1 MASDER
7 ALATWLAGR
16 DDRELADIF
25 LARGVSPSAPWKDF
39 FDAADALLEKTSVD
53 RAMIHLTRGEL
64 IALAATVDGRPLP
77 ASATPPS
84 ARLAL
89 TGDDGA
95 PWHPVVSALRDIRA
109 QVPDAFEPVE
119 GGIDPAP
126 ASEEETLAAAERV
139 FATVGSLA
147 DVLVA
152 ATHAPLARI
161 TSGGVSA
168 ADRRKLLDA
177 GALGES
183 DELDDI
189 VGAAA
194 AAGLLTSSGRDWT
207 VSDSGARW
215 LEASTPERWRLVVTG
230 FRDALP
236 SGVRTPSGGYLP
248 VTAWTRRY
256 PLDGEWE
263 RRSEGLTRIAL
274 QWGLITP
281 DSREPAWAR
290 ALRRGD
296 DPQTEELTRH
306 LPAEI
311 DRVYLQADLTAIAPG
326 PLAPRLELRL
336 RRLAARESRAQA
348 STYRFTAESLTAGL
362 TEGETADS
370 IREFLTGLSL
380 TGLPQPLGYLIDS
393 TAARHGLIRV
403 RTDAA
408 TRRTMVESGDPSLLD
423 AVSVDQGLRA
433 LGLVADGDA
442 LTTGVSQETV
452 AWALSDARYPVVS
465 VGDDGR
471 PVALRHRVRQS
482 SDRPEAPAEPHAAL
496 IRVLRGSHGD
506 DAENAWLEREIVQAV
521 RSRAVIDVVVRMPDG
536 AERTFTLEATGF
548 GGGRL
553 RGRDQ
558 SSDVERTLPLSHV
571 VTVRSVA

>member
-1 MASDER
+1 MSDE
-7 ALATWLAGR
+7 
-16 DDRELADIF
+16 
-25 LARGVSPSAPWKDF
+25 
-39 FDAADALLEKTSVD
+39 
-53 RAMIHLTRGEL
+53 
-64 IALAATVDGRPLP
+64 
-77 ASATPPS
+77 
-84 ARLAL
+84 
-89 TGDDGA
+89 GA
-95 PWHPVVSALRDIRA
+95 PWHPVVTALRRLRA
-109 QVPDAFEPVE
+109 EHSDAFEPVE
-119 GGIDPAP
+119 GETAPTP

-152 ATHAPLARI
+152 ATHAPLTRI
-161 TSGGVSA
+161 TSGGISA

-189 VGAAA
+189 VAAAA
-194 AAGLLTSSGRDWT
+194 AAGLLISGGRDWE
-207 VSDSGARW
+207 VSDAGTAW
-215 LEASTPERWRLVVTG
+215 LEASTPERWRIVVTG

-236 SGVRTPSGGYLP
+236 PGVRTPSGGYLP
-248 VTAWTRRY
+248 VTAWTTRY
-256 PLDGEWE
+256 PLDGEWK
-263 RRSEGLTRIAL
+263 RRSEDLTRIAL
-274 QWGLITP
+274 HWGLITP
-281 DSREPAWAR
+281 ESREPAWAR
-290 ALRRGD
+290 PLRGGD
-296 DPQTEELTRH
+296 DPQTDALTRH

-326 PLAPRLELRL
+326 PLTPRLELRL
-336 RRLAARESRAQA
+336 RRLAVRESRAQA

-403 RTDAA
+403 RTDA
-408 TRRTMVESGDPSLLD
+408 TSRRTLVESGDPSLLD
-423 AVSVDQGLRA
+423 AVAVDQGLRA
-433 LGLVADGDA
+433 LGLVADGSA

-471 PVALRHRVRQS
+471 PAVLRHRVRQN
-482 SDRPEAPAEPHAAL
+482 SDRPDAPPEPLAAL
-496 IRVLRGSHGD
+496 IRVLRGSHDD

-571 VTVRSVA
+571 VTVRSGA

>member
-16 DDRELADIF
+16 DDRELADI
-25 LARGVSPSAPWKDF
+25 LAARGISPTAPWKDF
-39 FDAADALLEKTSVD
+39 FDAADALLEPSSID
-53 RAMIHLTRGEL
+53 RALVHLTRGEL
-64 IALAATVDGRPLP
+64 IALAAAADDAGPPAEAP
-77 ASATPPS
+77 ASAT
-84 ARLAL
+84 RLAL
-89 TGDDGA
+89 TGEDGA
-95 PWHPVVSALRDIRA
+95 PWHPVTEVLRRLRA
-109 QVPDAFEPVE
+109 DRPDAFVAGTDETAPE
-119 GGIDPAP
+119 P

-139 FATVGSLA
+139 FTTVGSLA

-152 ATHAPLARI
+152 ALHTPLTRI
-161 TSGGVSA
+161 TSGDISA
-168 ADRRKLLDA
+168 ADRRKLVDA
-177 GALGES
+177 GALG
-183 DELDDI
+183 DGAELDDI

-194 AAGLLTSSGRDWT
+194 AAGLLTSSGRDWE
-207 VSDSGARW
+207 VAEAGSRW
-215 LEASTPERWRLVVTG
+215 LETSTPERWRIVVTG
-230 FRDALP
+230 FRASLP
-236 SGVRTPSGGYLP
+236 SGLRTPDGGYLP
-248 VTAWTRRY
+248 VTAWPARY
-256 PLDGEWE
+256 PLDEDWD
-263 RRSEGLTRIAL
+263 RRAASLARIAV
-274 QWGLITP
+274 QWGLLTP
-281 DSREPAWAR
+281 ESREPAWATT
-290 ALRRGD
+290 LRDGD
-296 DPQTEELTRH
+296 DPQTAELARH

-348 STYRFTAESLTAGL
+348 STYRFTPESLTAGL
-362 TEGETADS
+362 TEGETAAS

-408 TRRTMVESGDPSLLD
+408 TRRTMVESGDPALLD

-442 LTTGVSQETV
+442 LTTGASQDTV
-452 AWALSDARYPVVS
+452 AWALSDARYPVIS
-465 VGDDGR
+465 VGEDGA
-471 PVALRHRVRQS
+471 PVMLRHRVRPN
-482 SDRPEAPAEPHAAL
+482 PERSEPAPEPHAAL
-496 IRVLRGSHGD
+496 IRVLRGSHD
-506 DAENAWLEREIVQAV
+506 ADAENAWLEREIVQAV
-521 RSRAVIDVVVRMPDG
+521 RTRAVIDVVVRMPDG
-536 AERTFTLEATGF
+536 TERTFTLEATGF

>member
-109 QVPDAFEPVE
+109 QFPDAFEPVE
-119 GGIDPAP
+119 GGTDPAP

-471 PVALRHRVRQS
+471 PVVLRHRVRQS

>member
-16 DDRELADIF
+16 DDRELADI
-25 LARGVSPSAPWKDF
+25 LIARGVSPSAPWKDF

-77 ASATPPS
+77 ASAQAPP

-95 PWHPVVSALRDIRA
+95 PWHPVAAALRHLRA
-109 QVPDAFEPVE
+109 ERPDAFEPAE
-119 GGIDPAP
+119 GEIAPAP

-152 ATHAPLARI
+152 AAHAPLARI

-183 DELDDI
+183 DDLDDI
-189 VGAAA
+189 VEAAA
-194 AAGLLTSSGRDWT
+194 AAGLLTSGGRDWE
-207 VSDSGARW
+207 VSATGDRW
-215 LEASTPERWRLVVTG
+215 LEGSTPERWRTVVTG

-236 SGVRTPSGGYLP
+236 SGVRTPEGGYLP
-248 VTAWTRRY
+248 VTAWTARY

-263 RRSEGLTRIAL
+263 RRSEGLARIAL

-281 DSREPAWAR
+281 DSHEPAWAR
-290 ALRRGD
+290 SLRGGA
-296 DPQTEELTRH
+296 DPQLDELTRH

-336 RRLAARESRAQA
+336 RRLAVRESRAQA

-408 TRRTMVESGDPSLLD
+408 TRRTMVESGDPALLN
-423 AVSVDQGLRA
+423 AVAVDQGLRA
-433 LGLVADGDA
+433 LGLVADGAA
-442 LTTGVSQETV
+442 LTTGVLQETV

-471 PVALRHRVRQS
+471 PVVLRHRVRQS
-482 SDRPEAPAEPHAAL
+482 SDRPDPPAEPHAAL
-496 IRVLRGSHGD
+496 IRALRGSHDG

-571 VTVRSVA
+571 VTVRSGA

>member
-95 PWHPVVSALRDIRA
+95 PWHPVLSALRDIRA
-109 QVPDAFEPVE
+109 QFPDAFEPVE
-119 GGIDPAP
+119 GEIEPAP

-152 ATHAPLARI
+152 ASHAPLARI

-248 VTAWTRRY
+248 VSAWTRRY
-256 PLDGEWE
+256 PLDAEWE
-263 RRSEGLTRIAL
+263 RRSEGLARIAL
-274 QWGLITP
+274 QWGLLTP
-281 DSREPAWAR
+281 DSREPAWATS
-290 ALRRGD
+290 LRHGD
-296 DPQTEELTRH
+296 DPQTDELTRH

-362 TEGETADS
+362 TEGETAES
-370 IREFLTGLSL
+370 IREFLTALSL

-408 TRRTMVESGDPSLLD
+408 TQRTMVESGDPSLLD

-433 LGLVADGDA
+433 LGLVADGAA

-471 PVALRHRVRQS
+471 PVVLRHRVRPS